1 MFQIITTHYGSRYIY
16 LYETEI
22 QGPSQH
28 TMFLKQHLS
37 LRNAKKISMTKI
49 MKKQTGKLK
58 YEVS

>member
-49 MKKQTGKLK
+49 MKKQTGELK